1 MTARTRRR
9 WQPEEKLAVIKE
21 VQEKGSVVETCR
33 KYSIDPAMYY
43 RWKASYDT
51 FGVDGLKSHYRRME
65 PGLRKLMKEN
75 SRLKKLLAEKDLTV
89 EMLSEALKKKG
100 GWKRDEHTGIRIC
113 GKGHQLNRGRQ
124 SSAHSEMHPLQNT
137 CTIAF
142 QEGEAVF

>member
-21 VQEKGSVVETCR
+21 VQEKGTVVETCR

-65 PGLRKLMKEN
+65 PVLLSVISEY
-75 SRLKKLLAEKDLTV
+75 RLPFL
-89 EMLSEALKKKG
+89 
-100 GWKRDEHTGIRIC
+100 
-113 GKGHQLNRGRQ
+113 
-124 SSAHSEMHPLQNT
+124 
-137 CTIAF
+137 
-142 QEGEAVF
+142 EGECTGVL

>member
-51 FGVDGLKSHYRRME
+51 FGVDGLKSHYL
-65 PGLRKLMKEN
+65 G
-75 SRLKKLLAEKDLTV
+75 KKLQLQEVV
-89 EMLSEALKKKG
+89 EDELKTQETCCRKSLWSDSDNCVLSSL
-100 GWKRDEHTGIRIC
+100 WLSLVSINFLIH
-113 GKGHQLNRGRQ
+113 
-124 SSAHSEMHPLQNT
+124 
-137 CTIAF
+137 
-142 QEGEAVF
+142 

>member
-1 MTARTRRR
+1 MTVRTRRR

-65 PGLRKLMKEN
+65 PGLRKLMQEN

-89 EMLSEALKKKG
+89 EMLSEALKKRRME
-100 GWKRDEHTGIRIC
+100 KR
-113 GKGHQLNRGRQ
+113 
-124 SSAHSEMHPLQNT
+124 
-137 CTIAF
+137 
-142 QEGEAVF
+142 